1 MNLET
6 LGYLLL
12 GLVAAVWLVAMV
24 AGLVAAFPYG
34 LIGLVLFAGFGLLLL
49 KVLRER
55 LRNRDDDYYADKVE
69 K

>member
-6 LGYLLL
+6 LGYVLL
-12 GLVAAVWLVAMV
+12 GLVAAVWLAAML
-24 AGLVAAFPYG
+24 AGFVAAFPYG
-34 LIGLVLFAGFGLLLL
+34 LIGFVLLAGVGLLLL

-55 LRNRDDDYYADKVE
+55 LRNKEDDYYADKVE

>member
-6 LGYLLL
+6 LGYWLL
-12 GLVAAVWLVAMV
+12 GLVAVVWLVSMI
-24 AGLVAAFPYG
+24 AGFVAAFPYG
-34 LIGLVLFAGFGLLLL
+34 LIGLVLFAGFGLLLI

-55 LRNRDDDYYADKVE
+55 LRNKEDDHYADSVE